1 LNLEIIVDETG
12 TSGTY
17 CPRLWDESFIDEQ
30 GRVYTCCHCLPEVL
44 GSIYDQSL
52 REISNNEIIQRLRR
66 ESLEGRLAC
75 YRNCS
80 LLDKSEPVVRK
91 DRLEIGYDELKRLKL
106 MFGEACNIDCI
117 MCWQDSRNTLA
128 LDFER
133 MKGNLDLE
141 PFTSIELQGGE
152 PLFIP
157 SAKAFFDHA
166 AGQGKKISFLTNGM
180 MVTEEWAEKIARHS
194 DFVYFSLNA
203 ATKETHELVNAG
215 SRWERVLGCIQRVRE
230 ARERLGTEL
239 RIWGHMTIVRQN
251 LEEVDL
257 FIQRFPELGFD
268 SIDFGIDAPVT
279 RYLRI
284 HFLKKRDLR
293 RRVRAALQQSVHRAT
308 INDLRLRMLGL
319 V

>member
-1 LNLEIIVDETG
+1 MSG
-12 TSGTY
+12 TTKSNHTY
-17 CPRLWDESFIDEQ
+17 CPRLWDEIFIDEQ
-30 GRVYTCCHCLPEVL
+30 GNVYTCCHCLPEVL

-75 YRNCS
+75 FGNCT
-80 LLDKSEPVVRK
+80 LLDKSEAVERK
-91 DRLEIGYDELKRLKL
+91 EHLEIDYDELKRLKL
-106 MFGEACNIDCI
+106 MFGEACNIECI
-117 MCWQDSRNTLA
+117 MCWQDSKNKLA

-133 MKGNLDLE
+133 MKDNLDLG

-152 PLFIP
+152 PLYIR

-180 MVTEEWAEKIARHS
+180 MITDDLAEKIARHS
-194 DFVYFSLNA
+194 GFVYFSLNA

-215 SRWERVLGCIQRVRE
+215 SRWERVLDCIGKVRE
-230 ARERLGTEL
+230 ARERLSSDL

-257 FIQRFPELGFD
+257 FIERFPEFGFD

-279 RYLRI
+279 RYLKI
-284 HFLKKRDLR
+284 HFLRKRALR
-293 RRVRAALQQSVHRAT
+293 RRVRDALANSADREA
-308 INDLRLRMLGL
+308 INDLRLRLLGL
-319 V
+319 A